1 MRSGGVGGPTFSG
14 LEALRGRLDVVE
26 DVTDIVEPDSLAD
39 AGQPRAVRWTR
50 RGLAGMFVAGAAG
63 HAVFASVVPEI
74 YEAFADGSQFVVVR
88 EAWRDLFVPNAR
100 LLAAGLGVF
109 ELGLGVLF
117 AVGGC
122 RATRVAV
129 AGAMAFHVALVAFG
143 WWYLLWSVPMLGLL
157 LWFDRN
163 TRDRGAA

>member
-1 MRSGGVGGPTFSG
+1 MIVSTRVGAPLGHVSVAA
-14 LEALRGRLDVVE
+14 E
-26 DVTDIVEPDSLAD
+26 
-39 AGQPRAVRWTR
+39 PRAVRWTR

-74 YEAFADGSQFVVVR
+74 YETFADGSQFAVVR
-88 EAWRDLFVPNAR
+88 EAWRALFVPHTR

-117 AVGGC
+117 AVGGR

-163 TRDRGAA
+163 TRDRGVA

>member
-1 MRSGGVGGPTFSG
+1 MVSTTIGVV
-14 LEALRGRLDVVE
+14 D
-26 DVTDIVEPDSLAD
+26 
-39 AGQPRAVRWTR
+39 GQETTAAEPRAVRWTR
-50 RGLAGMFVAGAAG
+50 RALAGMFVAGAAG
-63 HAVFASVVPEI
+63 HAVFASVTPEI
-74 YEAFADGSQFVVVR
+74 YEAFADASQFAVVR
-88 EAWRDLFVPNAR
+88 EAWRELFVPNAR
-100 LLAAGLGVF
+100 LLGGGLAVF

-117 AVGGC
+117 ATGGR

-157 LWFDRN
+157 VWFDRS